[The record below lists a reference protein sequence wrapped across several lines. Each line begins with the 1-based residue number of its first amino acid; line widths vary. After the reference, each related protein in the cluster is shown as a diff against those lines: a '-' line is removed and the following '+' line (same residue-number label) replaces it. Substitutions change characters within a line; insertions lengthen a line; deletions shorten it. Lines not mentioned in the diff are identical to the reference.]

1 MYRSKIIY
9 SLYAFVAL
17 LSILTYFNITR
28 SLDLKSE
35 NKFLVTYLP
44 NSTGVSVYQTLTPNT
59 MKSNLTTVNN
69 IIGNMIEEGFFYI
82 QQDYSK
88 DNLLDIV
95 LSNGEEEYRILYNR
109 RTRDFMCLSNP
120 FLKNYIPMTYIHE

>member
-1 MYRSKIIY
+1 MSRSKV
-9 SLYAFVAL
+9 LYILYGLVAL
-17 LSILTYFNITR
+17 LSVVTYFNITR
-28 SLDLKSE
+28 SFDLKSE

-44 NSTGVSVYQTLTPNT
+44 NATGVSVYEITSPNT

-69 IIGNMIEEGFFYI
+69 IIGNMISEGYFQI
-82 QQDYSK
+82 QRDYSK

-109 RTRDFMCLSNP
+109 RTRDFLCLSNP